1 MYSYVCRILKN
12 NHSVAYFI
20 VYNKNVEDRRK
31 GCMGNKIVEQSGK
44 KKNIKGVGKQK
55 AKIINMAKILK
66 ISEIPNSIIIQ
77 SLIGQR

>member
-44 KKNIKGVGKQK
+44 KKNIKGVGK
-55 AKIINMAKILK
+55 
-66 ISEIPNSIIIQ
+66 
-77 SLIGQR
+77 